1 MKTHK
6 TIFIL
11 GLVLVFALA
20 ACGRAEDTPDLEGT
34 SWLLLEINGQPVIEG
49 SDPTL
54 NFEDE
59 SIGGHG
65 SCNTFGGEYEVENG
79 KLTFSNIFSTLMFC
93 EDTSDQEMAYFG
105 ALEEADSY
113 QVEDGNLQILNAAG
127 QVVLTFAPQ
136 N

>member
-1 MKTHK
+1 MKTYK
-6 TIFIL
+6 TLLIL
-11 GLVLVFALA
+11 GLVFVFALA
-20 ACGRAEDTPDLEGT
+20 ACGNAVDTPDLEGT
-34 SWLLLEINGQPVIEG
+34 SWLLIEINGQPVLPG

-59 SIGGHG
+59 SIGGYG
-65 SCNTFGGEYEVENG
+65 SCNTFGGEYQVENG
-79 KLTFSNIFSTLMFC
+79 KLTFSNIFSTLMYC

-105 ALEEADSY
+105 ALEEAASY